1 MKEKK
6 KIILQKISH
15 AMSMITCPEC
25 GKRIS
30 SMAWTCPHCGTGIK
44 DHLVECPQ
52 CGGYMLDSQTVCKN
66 CGEENTQA
74 HTGNEKDNA
83 PEPTLPGDMRPK
95 HNIHF
100 GLWVVVLVILAAAVA
115 AYYGVTK
122 YEEEAHARQEAE
134 REAAMKMALAVQEE
148 QARQWR
154 LVAECDSIELLEQYV
169 KENPDSKFAGFALDR
184 IDSLR
189 LRKAEIRC
197 QELARKELE
206 KAREPKT
213 EPEPD
218 QKEQPQAQ
226 QPE

>member
-1 MKEKK
+1 
-6 KIILQKISH
+6 
-15 AMSMITCPEC
+15 MITCPEC

-44 DHLVECPQ
+44 DHLVECPK
-52 CGGYMLDSQTVCKN
+52 CGGYMLDSQTVCKK
-66 CGEENTQA
+66 CGNENTDA
-74 HTGNEKDNA
+74 
-83 PEPTLPGDMRPK
+83 LPPQEGHEEEESQTKGDMRPK
-95 HNIHF
+95 GKFHL
-100 GLWVVVLVILAAAVA
+100 GLWATVLVILAAAA
-115 AYYGVTK
+115 AVYYGLTR
-122 YEEEAHARQEAE
+122 YEEEARARENAE

-154 LVAECDSIELLEQYV
+154 MVAECDSIELLEQYI

-206 KAREPKT
+206 KAQEPKT

>member
-15 AMSMITCPEC
+15 AMSMISCPEC

-44 DHLVECPQ
+44 DHLVECPK
-52 CGGYMLDSQTVCKN
+52 CGGYMLDSQTVCKK
-66 CGEENTQA
+66 CGSENPDAAAPQKEQKEE
-74 HTGNEKDNA
+74 GSK
-83 PEPTLPGDMRPK
+83 LPGDMRPK
-95 HNIHF
+95 HKFHL
-100 GLWVVVLVILAAAVA
+100 GLWATVLVILTAAAAV
-115 AYYGVTK
+115 YYGLTK
-122 YEEEAHARQEAE
+122 YEEEVRAQENAE

-154 LVAECDSIELLEQYV
+154 MVAECDSIELLEQYI

-189 LRKAEIRC
+189 LRMAEIRC

-206 KAREPKT
+206 KAQEPKT

-218 QKEQPQAQ
+218 QKEQQTEQ
-226 QPE
+226 QP

>member
-1 MKEKK
+1 
-6 KIILQKISH
+6 
-15 AMSMITCPEC
+15 MITCPEC

-44 DHLVECPQ
+44 DHLVECPK
-52 CGGYMLDSQTVCKN
+52 CGGYMLDSQTVCKK
-66 CGEENTQA
+66 CGNKNTGALPPQEGHEEEESQP
-74 HTGNEKDNA
+74 K
-83 PEPTLPGDMRPK
+83 GDMRPK
-95 HNIHF
+95 GKFHL
-100 GLWVVVLVILAAAVA
+100 GLWATVLVILAAAA
-115 AYYGVTK
+115 AVYYGLTR
-122 YEEEAHARQEAE
+122 YEEEARARENAE

-154 LVAECDSIELLEQYV
+154 MVAECDSIELLEQYI

-206 KAREPKT
+206 KAQEPKT
-213 EPEPD
+213 EPEPG
-218 QKEQPQAQ
+218 QTEQQTESMSKLTRRVSPTWMFIC
-226 QPE
+226 

>member
-6 KIILQKISH
+6 KIILRKISH
-15 AMSMITCPEC
+15 AMSMISCPEC

-30 SMAWTCPHCGTGIK
+30 SMAWTCPHCGTEIK
-44 DHLVECPQ
+44 DHLVECPK
-52 CGGYMLDSQTVCKN
+52 CGGYMLDTQRVCKK
-66 CGEENTQA
+66 C
-74 HTGNEKDNA
+74 GNESPDTQDEEA
-83 PEPTLPGDMRPK
+83 VHPGSEPSLPGDMRPK
-95 HNIHF
+95 HKFHL
-100 GLWVVVLVILAAAVA
+100 GLWGTVLVILTAAAAV
-115 AYYGVTK
+115 YYGLTK
-122 YEEEAHARQEAE
+122 YEEETQARQEAE
-134 REAAMKMALAVQEE
+134 REAAMKMALAIQEE

-154 LVAECDSIELLEQYV
+154 QVAECDSIELLEQYV

-206 KAREPKT
+206 KAQEPKT

-218 QKEQPQAQ
+218 QKEQQTEL
-226 QPE
+226 QP

>member
-15 AMSMITCPEC
+15 AMSMINCPQC

-30 SMAWTCPHCGTGIK
+30 SMAWTCPNCGTEIK

-52 CGGYMLDSQTVCKN
+52 CGGYMLDSQTVCKK
-66 CGEENTQA
+66 C
-74 HTGNEKDNA
+74 GNENA
-83 PEPTLPGDMRPK
+83 DTPTENKPSEQTEPVLPGDMRPRRRF
-95 HNIHF
+95 HF
-100 GLWVVVLVILAAAVA
+100 GLWTAVLVILAAAA
-115 AYYGVTK
+115 AVYYGLTR
-122 YEEEAHARQEAE
+122 YEEEAQARREAE
-134 REAAMKMALAVQEE
+134 REAAMKMALAIQEE

-154 LVAECDSIELLEQYV
+154 LVAECDSIELLEQYI

-189 LRKAEIRC
+189 LRKAEIRY

-206 KAREPKT
+206 KAQEQQT

-218 QKEQPQAQ
+218 QKEQQTEQ
-226 QPE
+226 Q